1 MVKVWTSIKRL
12 PIVMWFVLL
21 LIIGFS
27 FVSEQYLTVRNLMI
41 LLQQGAVLLVVAS
54 AATYVIISG
63 GLDLSLGGILTAS
76 GVTVALA
83 LNAGVPIPFVILVGA
98 ISGFIFG
105 SLNGFLISY
114 CGLQPFIV
122 TLGTQGV
129 FFGFALVITNRLGIP
144 VANESFIVLGS
155 LVTKV
160 IPMAAICC
168 LIIYIFAIVVQDHTR
183 LGRYLFAIGGNDE
196 GARLSGINTKFWKYM
211 VYAFAGLLVGLAAV
225 VLVARLEVADPLVG
239 VKWEFEAIAAT
250 ILGGTSLNIGKGD
263 VKGTVIGVALLTV
276 IRSGLNVIRVPS
288 IWQPAI
294 IGVVIIMAIVFQ
306 ISISTKEMRK

>member
-83 LNAGVPIPFVILVGA
+83 LNAGVPIPFVIMVGA